1 MFVHYRW
8 FHPNISGIK
17 AEELLKERGYDGSFL
32 ARHSSST
39 PNDFT
44 LSVRSHIGRMYQT
57 CETTSLYVE
66 NKV

>member
-44 LSVRSHIGRMYQT
+44 LSVRYI
-57 CETTSLYVE
+57 
-66 NKV
+66 